1 MSDSRL
7 YFIFKAE
14 ILRHLLMIINKVSV
28 HFLPAQTL
36 SALLCMFAFKCVKS

>member
-36 SALLCMFAFKCVKS
+36 LSSACLLLNV